1 MLLSKTPKFIRIFAK
16 YAPTTGFPPLLSRKK
31 VAAAMTDRKAVRV
44 RPTRIRKT
52 FWETVEPY
60 VFLAPALTI
69 FGLFLY
75 YPFARTI
82 YLSLFLTDKYGMAKV
97 FWGVGNY
104 TSIFKD
110 PSFWRSLTVTLQF
123 VVMVALGGL
132 VVGLCTSLLTANKY
146 RGVTFCSASYA
157 MPVAIASAAASMA
170 FRMILHPTN
179 GLLNILLGT
188 QISWTG
194 DPRFALPVIAFL
206 TVWLTSGINF
216 IFISAGLRGIP
227 PELYESAS
235 IDGAGYWRK
244 FFHVTL
250 PGLSP
255 TLFFQIIINII
266 QAFQS
271 FSQVK
276 ILTEG
281 GPGDSTNLIVYAIYR
296 DAFFNYRFGTAAARS
311 VILFVIILTITLIQF
326 SMEKR
331 SVNY

>member
-1 MLLSKTPKFIRIFAK
+1 MIA
-16 YAPTTGFPPLLSRKK
+16 
-31 VAAAMTDRKAVRV
+31 RKAAKAPR
-44 RPTRIRKT
+44 TRIQKT
-52 FWETVEPY
+52 LWETLEPY
-60 VFLAPALTI
+60 VFLAPALLVFI
-69 FGLFLY
+69 LFLY
-75 YPFARTI
+75 YPFARTV
-82 YLSLFLTDKYGMAKV
+82 YLSTFLTDKYGMAKV
-97 FWGVGNY
+97 FVGLRNY
-104 TSIFKD
+104 ASIFQD
-110 PSFWRSLTVTLQF
+110 PSFWRSLSVTFQF
-123 VVMVALGGL
+123 VLMVAFGGL
-132 VVGLCTSLLTANKY
+132 LIGLCTSLLTANKY

-179 GLLNILLGT
+179 GLLNILFGT
-188 QISWTG
+188 QINWTG
-194 DPRFALPVIAFL
+194 DPKWALPVIAFL
-206 TVWLTSGINF
+206 TVWLASGINF
-216 IFISAGLRGIP
+216 IFISARLRNISQ
-227 PELYESAS
+227 ELYESAS
-235 IDGAGYWRK
+235 IDGAGYWKK

-266 QAFQS
+266 HAFQS

-281 GPGDSTNLIVYAIYR
+281 GPGDSTNVIVYAIYR

-311 VILFVIILTITLIQF
+311 VVLFFIILLITLIQF

>member
-1 MLLSKTPKFIRIFAK
+1 MIA
-16 YAPTTGFPPLLSRKK
+16 
-31 VAAAMTDRKAVRV
+31 RKAAKAPR
-44 RPTRIRKT
+44 TRIQKT
-52 FWETVEPY
+52 LWETLEPY
-60 VFLAPALTI
+60 VFLAPALLVFI
-69 FGLFLY
+69 LFLY
-75 YPFARTI
+75 YPFARTV
-82 YLSLFLTDKYGMAKV
+82 YLSTFLTDKYGMAKV
-97 FWGVGNY
+97 FVGLRNY
-104 TSIFKD
+104 ASIFQD
-110 PSFWRSLTVTLQF
+110 PSFWRSLSVTFQF
-123 VVMVALGGL
+123 VLMVAFGGL
-132 VVGLCTSLLTANKY
+132 LIGLCTSLLTANKY

-179 GLLNILLGT
+179 GLLNILFGT
-188 QISWTG
+188 QINWTG
-194 DPRFALPVIAFL
+194 DPKWALPVIAFL
-206 TVWLTSGINF
+206 TVWLASGINF
-216 IFISAGLRGIP
+216 IFISAGLRNISQ
-227 PELYESAS
+227 ELYESAS
-235 IDGAGYWRK
+235 IDGAGYWKK

-266 QAFQS
+266 HAFQS

-281 GPGDSTNLIVYAIYR
+281 GPGDSTNVIVYAIYR

-311 VILFVIILTITLIQF
+311 VVLFFIILLITLIQF